1 MLNHLPKGRSASKW
15 EPAIPSPLRSSLAA
29 YITTTDK
36 SAVSKPSQW
45 LCHKVDLIISVNA
58 SLPFFMI
65 KQKALSMKGISKN
78 NVYLI
83 FFNCTFNLLSDLFL
97 SLDVSEF
104 TPADEESPMTPHG

>member
-65 KQKALSMKGISKN
+65 QAESFKYERHFQK
-78 NVYLI
+78 
-83 FFNCTFNLLSDLFL
+83 
-97 SLDVSEF
+97 
-104 TPADEESPMTPHG
+104 